1 MYQYNYNPFDS
12 SPNLFPARQQPQQN
26 QTQQTQQPQQSTQS
40 QNNVILPEVNPTTFI
55 ESAKEVNE
63 LLKEVVKISNNLIN
77 TTIGRKIMEAA
88 QQSNTEEIKR
98 LIESN
103 EGDDRLIKEMFDKG
117 ITVLFVSHN
126 LAQVRSLCTRAIWL
140 ENGHVVEDGPVDAV
154 TEHFEEKA
162 AK

>member
-77 TTIGRKIMEAA
+77 TNIGRKIMEAA

-98 LIESN
+98 LIES
-103 EGDDRLIKEMFDKG
+103 IG
-117 ITVLFVSHN
+117 ITHN
-126 LAQVRSLCTRAIWL
+126 INITYTPYGITFISTPPNQT
-140 ENGHVVEDGPVDAV
+140 GPVM
-154 TEHFEEKA
+154 TSIETHLTWRTHL
-162 AK
+162 